1 MRKEFSFFALILF
14 LTFIANATQ
23 KQAISKTPIYDVSS
37 NESVGNV
44 RDWPTISLLY
54 PDQYHTPEELIE
66 ELQQIN
72 NTAPQI
78 IDVFSIGKSYQGRDI
93 FCLRITNEQNTL
105 PKAGVLLVAQHH
117 AREQITVE
125 AVLRFMLQLVNNYG
139 IDQDLTEYI
148 DNEEIFVIPSLNPDG
163 LHYVVGN
170 NTLKGDPW
178 LRKNLR
184 SIDDDGDGVYEEDP
198 PEDTNG
204 DGIISEFDIYVK
216 SDNDEWINSGYYYFE
231 GLDNDGDGQVN
242 EDPIGG
248 VDLNRNYAYRWND
261 PLCNSGWT
269 TDTTQ
274 EDYPG
279 TTPFSEPETQ
289 VYRDF
294 VDDKS
299 FATAIS
305 FHSGINATYFPW
317 SADPY
322 WAESDLYNKISTD
335 LQSLLPPKYFS
346 YPGNIESNVNAY
358 AETNYYTCAGEWG
371 DWMYAMKN
379 CLVPMTFEIYH
390 NTSSFNMVE
399 LISENDSHQIWRWD
413 GIYEMFAPVESA
425 IDALWG
431 DIQPA
436 FNYWLENTPRLETTA
451 ESVRWGYNKNETLN
465 VKLTIKNLS
474 PLIRTIDDLNV
485 LDENFNSV
493 LKDGSPITVKEI
505 AAGKT
510 KDASFEF
517 ELKQDFGVGETINLL
532 IGNDFVGYSS
542 IVIQEN
548 QIKEAQN
555 ASIKIV
561 TPLLAVFMIALVKL
575 RKKKSYNKN

>member
-1 MRKEFSFFALILF
+1 MRKDSAFLGLF
-14 LTFIANATQ
+14 LLLIVITSAAQNQ
-23 KQAISKTPIYDVSS
+23 VISKTPIYTINS
-37 NESVGNV
+37 NEIIRNV
-44 RDWPTISLLY
+44 RDWPTISLLR

-72 NTAPQI
+72 KTAPQI
-78 IDVFSIGKSYQGRDI
+78 IDFFSIGKSFQGRDI

-139 IDQDLTEYI
+139 IDEDITEYI

-170 NTLKGDPW
+170 DTLKGDPW

-184 SIDDDGDGVYEEDP
+184 SIDDDGDGVFEEDP

-216 SDNDEWINSGYYYFE
+216 DDNDEWINSGYYYFE
-231 GLDNDGDGQVN
+231 GFDNDGDGKVN

-294 VDDKS
+294 VNDKS
-299 FATAIS
+299 FASAIS

-322 WAESDLYNKISTD
+322 WVEKDLYYKISSD
-335 LQSLLPPKYFS
+335 LQSLLPPKYFG
-346 YPGNIESNVNAY
+346 YLGNLERNAY
-358 AETNYYTCAGEWG
+358 AETYYTCAGEWG

-390 NTSSFNMVE
+390 NASSSQMVE
-399 LISENDSHQIWRWD
+399 LMSENNSHQIWRWD

-425 IDALWG
+425 IDALWE

-436 FNYWLENTPRLETTA
+436 FDYWLENTPRLEITA
-451 ESVRWGYNKNETLN
+451 ESVRWGDNKNDTLK

-474 PLIRTIDDLNV
+474 PVIRTIDDLNV
-485 LDENFNSV
+485 LDQNFNSV
-493 LKDGSPITVKEI
+493 LKDGSPITIPEI
-505 AAGKT
+505 AARRT

-517 ELKQDFGVGETINLL
+517 ELIQDLGAGENITLV
-532 IGNDFVGYSS
+532 IGNDFVGYYS
-542 IVIQEN
+542 IIFQEN

-555 ASIKIV
+555 ASLEILI
-561 TPLLAVFMIALVKL
+561 PLFAVSITALVKS
-575 RKKKSYNKN
+575 RKKI